1 MNLAFKGFAEQI
13 FAYTP
18 EVNCYDQDRNND
30 IKRSISLL
38 VAQVIMHFM
47 PIAVVIYIYRPNLRE
62 REKEVSALRSEE
74 EINVDDENPNSLTGK
89 IQEKS
94 SLK

>member
-1 MNLAFKGFAEQI
+1 
-13 FAYTP
+13 
-18 EVNCYDQDRNND
+18 
-30 IKRSISLL
+30 
-38 VAQVIMHFM
+38 M
-47 PIAVVIYIYRPNLRE
+47 PIGVVIYIYRPNLRE

-74 EINVDDENPNSLTGK
+74 EINVDDESPDSLTGK